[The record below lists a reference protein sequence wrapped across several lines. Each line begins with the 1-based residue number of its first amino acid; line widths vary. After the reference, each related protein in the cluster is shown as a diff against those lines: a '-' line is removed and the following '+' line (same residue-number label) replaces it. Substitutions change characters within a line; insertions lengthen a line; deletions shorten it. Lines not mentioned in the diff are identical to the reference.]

1 MLGVLVNVAT
11 VIVGSVVGLLFKKG
25 LPERLTALLMSGV
38 GLCVVYIGIDG
49 SLQGENTL
57 VLVISIALGAVIG
70 GLIGIDKWLNR
81 GGDWLTKKF
90 KNGKF
95 GNAGE
100 GFVSGTLLFC
110 VGAMTI
116 VGSLD
121 AGLTG
126 NNETLFIK
134 ALLDL
139 ISAMVLTVTLGGGVM
154 LSAVSVFVL
163 QGGIVLL
170 SGLLQPLLNA
180 HTIAEITCVGSVII
194 LGLGMNLLGIT
205 KIKVADLLPA
215 IFIAPILCLFM

>member
-1 MLGVLVNVAT
+1 MLGVMVNIAT
-11 VIVGSVVGLLFKKG
+11 VIVGSVMGLLFKKG
-25 LPERLTALLMSGV
+25 LPERLTGLLMSAV

-49 SLQGENTL
+49 ALSGENTL
-57 VLVISIALGAVIG
+57 ILVISMALGAVIG
-70 GLIGIDKWLNR
+70 GLLGIDKGLNKA
-81 GGDWLTKKF
+81 GDWLTEKC

-95 GNAGE
+95 GNVGE
-100 GFVSGTLLFC
+100 GFVSGSLLFC

-126 NNETLFIK
+126 NNETLYIK

-139 ISAMVLTVTLGGGVM
+139 ISAMILTVTLGGGVM
-154 LSAVSVFVL
+154 LSAVSVLVL

-170 SGLLQPLLNA
+170 SGLLQPLLTA
-180 HTIAEITCVGSVII
+180 HAIAEITCVGSVII
-194 LGLGMNLLGIT
+194 LGLGLNLLGIT

-215 IFIAPILCLFM
+215 IFIAPLLCLFM